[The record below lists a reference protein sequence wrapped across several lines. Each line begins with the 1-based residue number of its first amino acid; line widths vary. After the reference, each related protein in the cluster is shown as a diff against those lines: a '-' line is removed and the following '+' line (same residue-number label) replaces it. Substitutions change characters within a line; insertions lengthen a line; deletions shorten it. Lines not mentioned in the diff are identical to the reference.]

1 MHAHGDNAHAA
12 TCACSNINGATRCCL
27 LLQVSSTRH
36 TRKLTLELALA
47 GVASTLLGLGTLF
60 LLLWTGVFV

>member
-1 MHAHGDNAHAA
+1 MHAHGDNAHSAM
-12 TCACSNINGATRCCL
+12 GYYM
-27 LLQVSSTRH
+27 LQVSSTRH